1 MGLNKLVDVRDQ
13 RFVLFEMLKLDKLSG
28 LARFAEFDR
37 DTYEATLELAEQ
49 IAVEQVYPVNMET
62 DKSGVQYDPST
73 RNVKVPEQY
82 KPAMASFNE
91 SGFPGISNDPEI
103 GGMGMPVTMNI
114 ACNEF
119 FNAGSVAWN
128 MFSILSGGALNLIK
142 NFYNGSDK
150 EIILNKMIEGKWS
163 GTMCLTEPDAGSD
176 VGALK
181 TKASKH
187 SDGTY
192 RITGQKIFISAG
204 DNDMYENI
212 MHPVLARIEG
222 DPAGTKG
229 ISIFLVP
236 KLMVNPDGTTGK
248 RNDVVCTGIEHKMGI
263 HGSPTCSLSFGDN
276 GECVGFLMG
285 KERDGM
291 KIMFQMMNE
300 ARLQCSNQA
309 LALSS
314 SAYLHAV
321 TYAKNRKQMPHVT
334 RLQDPGA
341 PSVPIIEH
349 PDVRRMLLWMKA
361 HVEAMRMTTYF
372 TSYNIDISHNADG
385 NESKEAAA
393 LVDFL
398 IPICKAGNSDLAW
411 EVTAQAIQ
419 VYGGYGFC
427 CDYPVEQFARD
438 AKILSLYE
446 GTNGIQSIDLMTRKL
461 LMNRDQYFFNV
472 FRKRIMKTI
481 EEAKGIVDYK
491 YISPLARALD
501 KMDELIDMLMKNLA
515 SGRMMSIFI
524 SATPCREAMTM
535 LAHAWMHLWSLTIT
549 IKKMKELVGDLKG
562 DDRDKFIHENTEAA
576 FYSGKVLSSQYYIG
590 AYFLNYFGKVE
601 SILSEE
607 TAVTK
612 SSDAI
617 FSGAPAE

>member
-1 MGLNKLVDVRDQ
+1 MGLNKLVDTRDQ
-13 RFVLFEMLKLDKLSG
+13 RFVLFEMFKIDE
-28 LARFAEFDR
+28 LASMPRFSEFDR

-62 DKSGVQYDPST
+62 DKAGVQYDPST

-103 GGMGMPVTMNI
+103 GGMGMPVVMNI

-142 NFYNGSDK
+142 NFYEGADK
-150 EIILNKMIEGKWS
+150 AVILSKMIEGKWS

-181 TKASKH
+181 TKAVKN

-204 DNDMYENI
+204 ENDMYENI
-212 MHPVLARIEG
+212 MHPVLARLEG

-236 KLMVNPDGTTGK
+236 KFMVNPDGTLGK
-248 RNDVVCTGIEHKMGI
+248 RNDVVCTGVEHKMGI

-321 TYAKNRKQMPHVT
+321 TYAKNRKQMAHVT
-334 RLQDPGA
+334 KSQDPSA
-341 PSVPIIEH
+341 PSVAIIEH
-349 PDVRRMLLWMKA
+349 PDVRRMLIWMKA
-361 HVEAMRMTTYF
+361 NVEAMRMTTYF
-372 TSYNIDISHNADG
+372 TSYNIDVSHNAQGD
-385 NESKEAAA
+385 EAKEAGA
-393 LVDFL
+393 LTDFL
-398 IPICKAGNSDLAW
+398 IPVCKAGNSDLGWDITSEAM
-411 EVTAQAIQ
+411 Q
-419 VYGGYGFC
+419 VYGGYGYC
-427 CDYPVEQFARD
+427 CDYPVEQLARD
-438 AKILSLYE
+438 SKILTLYE

-461 LMNRDQYFFNV
+461 LMNKDQYYFNV
-472 FRKRIMKTI
+472 FKKRIRKTI
-481 EEAKGIVDYK
+481 DEAKGVVDEK
-491 YISPLARALD
+491 YISPLEMAIV
-501 KMDELIDMLMKNLA
+501 KMDELVAVLMKNLA
-515 SGRMMSIFI
+515 AGKIMEIFI
-524 SATPCREAMTM
+524 SAGPLRQAMTM
-535 LAHAWMHLWSLTIT
+535 LTHAWMHLWSLTIT
-549 IKKMKELVGDLKG
+549 TKKLKEIAGDLKG
-562 DDRDKFIHENTEAA
+562 DEKNKLINENLEAA
-576 FYSGKVLSSQYYIG
+576 YYSGRVLSSQYYIG
-590 AYFLNYFGKVE
+590 ANFLNYFGKIE
-601 SILSEE
+601 SILAEE
-607 TAVTK
+607 TAVLR
-612 SSDAI
+612 SSTAI

>member
-1 MGLNKLVDVRDQ
+1 MGLNKLVDTRDQ
-13 RFVLFEMLKLDKLSG
+13 RFVLFEMLKLDKLSSMP
-28 LARFAEFDR
+28 RFSEFDR

-49 IAVEQVYPVNMET
+49 IAVGQVYPINMET
-62 DKSGVQYDPST
+62 DKTGIKYDPAT
-73 RNVKVPEQY
+73 RNVMVPEPY

-119 FNAGSVAWN
+119 FNAGSIAWN
-128 MFSILSGGALNLIK
+128 MFSILSGGALNLVK

-150 EIILNKMIEGKWS
+150 EVILNKMIEGKWS

-181 TKASKH
+181 TKAVKH
-187 SDGTY
+187 ADGTY

-204 DNDMYENI
+204 ENDMYENI
-212 MHPVLARIEG
+212 MHPVLARLEG

-229 ISIFLVP
+229 VSIFLVP
-236 KLMVNPDGTTGK
+236 KFLVKPDGSIGK
-248 RNDVVCTGIEHKMGI
+248 RNDVVCTGVEHKMGI

-309 LALSS
+309 LAVSS
-314 SAYLHAV
+314 AAYLHAV

-372 TSYNIDISHNADG
+372 TSYNIDISHNSEGDEA
-385 NESKEAAA
+385 KEASA

-419 VYGGYGFC
+419 VYGGYGYC

-491 YISPLARALD
+491 YISPLVRALD

-515 SGRMMSIFI
+515 SGRLMHIFI

-549 IKKMKELVGDLKG
+549 TKKMKELVGDLKG
-562 DDRDKFIHENTEAA
+562 DDREKFIHENIEAA
-576 FYSGKVLSSQYYIG
+576 YYSGKVLSSQYFVG

-612 SSDAI
+612 SSEAI

>member
-13 RFVLFEMLKLDKLSG
+13 RFVLFEMLKLDE
-28 LARFAEFDR
+28 LARMPRFSEFDR
-37 DTYEATLELAEQ
+37 DTYEATLDLAEQ
-49 IAVEQVYPVNMET
+49 IAVDQVYPINMET

-73 RNVKVPEQY
+73 RNVKIPEQY

-91 SGFPGISNDPEI
+91 SGFPGISNDPEV
-103 GGMGMPVTMNI
+103 GGMGMPVAMNI

-128 MFSILSGGALNLIK
+128 MFSILSGGALNLVK

-150 EIILNKMIEGKWS
+150 GVILNKMIEGKWS

-181 TKASKH
+181 TKAVKH

-204 DNDMYENI
+204 ENDMYENI
-212 MHPVLARIEG
+212 MHPVLARLEG

-229 ISIFLVP
+229 VSIFLVP
-236 KLMVNPDGTTGK
+236 KYLVNPDGTIGK

-321 TYAKNRKQMPHVT
+321 TYAKNRKQMAHVT

-361 HVEAMRMTTYF
+361 HVEGMRMTTYF
-372 TSYNIDISHNADG
+372 TSYNIDISHNAEG
-385 NESKEAAA
+385 EEAKEAAA

-398 IPICKAGNSDLAW
+398 IPICKAGNSDLSW

-419 VYGGYGFC
+419 VYGGYGYC
-427 CDYPVEQFARD
+427 CDYPVEQLARD

-481 EEAKGIVDYK
+481 EEAKGVVDYK
-491 YISPLARALD
+491 YISPLVRALD

-515 SGRMMSIFI
+515 SGRLMSIFI

-549 IKKMKELVGDLKG
+549 TKKMKELIGSLKG
-562 DDRDKFIHENTEAA
+562 DDRDKFIHENIEAA
-576 FYSGKVLSSQYYIG
+576 FYSGKVLSSQYYLG

-612 SSDAI
+612 STDAI

>member
-1 MGLNKLVDVRDQ
+1 MGLNKLVDARDQ
-13 RFVLFEMLKLDKLSG
+13 RFVLFEMLKLDKLSSMP
-28 LARFAEFDR
+28 RFAEFDR

-49 IAVEQVYPVNMET
+49 IAVGQVYPVNMET
-62 DKSGVQYDPST
+62 DKTGVKYDPTT
-73 RNVKVPEQY
+73 RNVKVPEPY
-82 KPAMASFNE
+82 KPAMAAFNE

-128 MFSILSGGALNLIK
+128 MFSILSGGALNLVK
-142 NFYNGSDK
+142 NFYNGADK
-150 EIILNKMIEGKWS
+150 EVILTKMIEGKWS

-181 TKASKH
+181 TKAVKQ

-204 DNDMYENI
+204 ENDMYENI
-212 MHPVLARIEG
+212 LHPVLARLEG

-229 ISIFLVP
+229 VSIFLVP
-236 KLMVNPDGTTGK
+236 KFLVNANGTLGK
-248 RNDVVCTGIEHKMGI
+248 KNDVVCTGVEHKMGI

-309 LALSS
+309 LAISS

-321 TYAKNRKQMPHVT
+321 TYAKNRKQMAHVT
-334 RLQDPGA
+334 KMQDPGA

-349 PDVRRMLLWMKA
+349 PDVRRMLLWMKT

-372 TSYNIDISHNADG
+372 TSYNIDVSHNTEG
-385 NESKEAAA
+385 EESKEASA

-398 IPICKAGNSDLAW
+398 IPICKAGNSDISW
-411 EVTAQAIQ
+411 EVTSQAIQ
-419 VYGGYGFC
+419 VYGGYGYC
-427 CDYPVEQFARD
+427 CDYPVEQLARD
-438 AKILSLYE
+438 SKILSLYE

-472 FRKRIMKTI
+472 FRKRIQQSI
-481 EEAKGIVDYK
+481 EEAKGVVDYK
-491 YISPLARALD
+491 YISPVFRALD

-515 SGRMMSIFI
+515 SARVMSIFI

-535 LAHAWMHLWSLTIT
+535 LTHAWMHLWSLTIT
-549 IKKMKELVGDLKG
+549 TKRMKELVGDLKG
-562 DDRDKFIHENTEAA
+562 DDRDKFIHENIEAA
-576 FYSGKVLSSQYYIG
+576 YYSGKVLSSQFYLG
-590 AYFLNYFGKVE
+590 GYFLNYFGKVE
-601 SILSEE
+601 SILSQE

-612 SSDAI
+612 STDAI
-617 FSGAPAE
+617 FSGAPLE

>member
-1 MGLNKLVDVRDQ
+1 MGLNKLVDTRDQ
-13 RFVLFEMLKLDKLSG
+13 GFVLFEMLKLDKLSSMP
-28 LARFAEFDR
+28 RFAEFDR

-49 IAVEQVYPVNMET
+49 IAVGQVYPINMET
-62 DKSGVQYDPST
+62 DKIGVKYDPAT
-73 RNVKVPEQY
+73 RNVKVPELY
-82 KPAMASFNE
+82 KPAMAAFNE

-119 FNAGSVAWN
+119 FNAGSIAWT
-128 MFSILSGGALNLIK
+128 MFTVLSGGALNLIK
-142 NFYNGSDK
+142 NFYNGADK
-150 EIILNKMIEGKWS
+150 AVILNKMIEGKWS

-181 TKASKH
+181 TKATKNA
-187 SDGTY
+187 DGTY

-204 DNDMYENI
+204 ENDMYENI

-222 DPAGTKG
+222 DPAGTRG

-236 KLMVNPDGTTGK
+236 KFLINTNGTIGK
-248 RNDVVCTGIEHKMGI
+248 NNDVVCTGIEHKMGI

-285 KERDGM
+285 KEREGM

-300 ARLQCSNQA
+300 ARLQCSDQA

-334 RLQDPGA
+334 KLQDAGA
-341 PSVPIIEH
+341 PSVAIIEH
-349 PDVRRMLLWMKA
+349 PDVKRMLLWMKT

-372 TSYNIDISHNADG
+372 TSYNIDLSHNGEGEEA
-385 NESKEAAA
+385 KEAAA

-398 IPICKAGNSDLAW
+398 IPICKAGNSDLSW
-411 EVTAQAIQ
+411 EITAQSMQ

-427 CDYPVEQFARD
+427 SDYPVEQLARD
-438 AKILSLYE
+438 SKILSLYE
-446 GTNGIQSIDLMTRKL
+446 GTNGIQSIDLLTRKL

-472 FRKRIMKTI
+472 FKKRIHKTI
-481 EEAKGIVDYK
+481 EEAKGLVDYK
-491 YISPLARALD
+491 YISPIVRGID
-501 KMDELIDMLMKNLA
+501 KMDELIDVLMKNLA
-515 SGRMMSIFI
+515 SGRLMQIFI
-524 SATPCREAMTM
+524 SATPVREAMTM
-535 LAHAWMHLWSLTIT
+535 LTHAWMHLWSLTIAA
-549 IKKMKELVGDLKG
+549 KKMKELVGDLKG
-562 DDRDKFIHENTEAA
+562 DDRDKFIHENVEAA
-576 FYSGKVLSSQYYIG
+576 FYSGKVLSSQYYVG

-601 SILSEE
+601 SILAEE
-607 TAVTK
+607 TAIIK
-612 SSDAI
+612 STEAI

>member
-1 MGLNKLVDVRDQ
+1 MALNKLVDVRDQ
-13 RFVLFEMLKLDKLSG
+13 RFVLFEMLSLDKLSSM
-28 LARFAEFDR
+28 AAFSDFDR
-37 DTYEATLELAEQ
+37 ETYEATLELAEQ
-49 IAVEQVYPVNMET
+49 IAVDQIYPVNLEC
-62 DKSGVQYDPST
+62 DKTGVKYDPAT
-73 RNVKVPEQY
+73 KNVKVPEPY
-82 KPAMASFNE
+82 KSSLTSFNE
-91 SGFPGISNDPEI
+91 SGFPGIAMEPEI

-119 FNAGSVAWN
+119 FNAGCVAWN
-128 MFSILSGGALNLIK
+128 MFNILSGGALNLIK

-150 EIILNKMIEGKWS
+150 DIIIKKMIEGKWG

-181 TKASKH
+181 TKAVKQA
-187 SDGTY
+187 DGSY
-192 RITGQKIFISAG
+192 KITGQKIFISAG
-204 DNDMYENI
+204 ENDIFENI

-236 KLMVNPDGTTGK
+236 KYMVNQNGALGK
-248 RNDVVCTGIEHKMGI
+248 KNDVVCTGVEHKMGI
-263 HGSPTCSLSFGDN
+263 HGSPTCSLSFGDS
-276 GECVGFLMG
+276 GECIGFLMG
-285 KERDGM
+285 KEREGM

-309 LALSS
+309 LAVSS

-334 RLQDPGA
+334 RLQDAGA
-341 PSVPIIEH
+341 PAVPIIEH
-349 PDVRRMLLWMKA
+349 PDVKRMLLWMKS
-361 HVEAMRMTTYF
+361 HVEAMRMVTYF
-372 TSYNIDISHNADG
+372 ASYNIDIAHHGEGEEA
-385 NESKEAAA
+385 KEAEA

-398 IPICKAGNSDLAW
+398 IPICKAGNSDISW
-411 EVTAQAIQ
+411 DVTSQAIQ
-419 VYGGYGFC
+419 VYGGYGYC
-427 CDYPVEQFARD
+427 CDYPVEQLARD
-438 AKILSLYE
+438 SKILSLYE

-461 LMNRDQYFFNV
+461 LMNRNQYYFNV
-472 FRKRIMKTI
+472 FRKRILKTI
-481 EEAKGIVDYK
+481 EEAKGVVDYK
-491 YISPLARALD
+491 YISPLVRAID

-515 SGRMMSIFI
+515 SGRLMLIFI

-535 LAHAWMHLWSLTIT
+535 LTHAWLHLWSLTLAT
-549 IKKMKELVGDLKG
+549 KKMRELVGDLKG
-562 DDRDKFIHENTEAA
+562 DERDRFIHENNEAA
-576 FYSGKVLSSQYYIG
+576 FYSGKVLSSQYFVG

-601 SILSEE
+601 SILAQE

-617 FSGAPAE
+617 FSGSPAE